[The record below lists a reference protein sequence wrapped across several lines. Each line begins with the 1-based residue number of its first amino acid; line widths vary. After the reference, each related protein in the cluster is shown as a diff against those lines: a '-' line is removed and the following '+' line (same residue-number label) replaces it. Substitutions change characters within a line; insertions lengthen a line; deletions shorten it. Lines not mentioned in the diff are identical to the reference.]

1 MKRLFSN
8 GWVFVLV
15 MLMASGAFADR
26 KVAPNAA
33 CDVCLKTSSDGTF
46 AVNWNAE
53 TVESSS
59 LRDEEAVFHD
69 GSFEGQIGCGGGCAF
84 SVRFTAESPIFLTGV
99 TLFTQG
105 GNATGAVVSIYADPA
120 SGIAGPPT
128 LPIGPGDGSALWESD
143 PMDFTTIGEQSQF
156 DIVIDNL
163 TLETGDYYVVVWE
176 NDTGFLGIGNDLQTN
191 YLDRN
196 WAYAGDVWSTIND
209 AVAGDPTLT
218 GNFAISAMY
227 LPQVIDGPFMTVNP
241 RNINFG
247 ILQIDDGVVSQNVTI
262 GNIGTEAFDVTTID
276 IVGLDYTTSLATPVT
291 VAAGESVV
299 MDVTLTPSAEG
310 VANGTFTI
318 TSTATNV
325 TEIVVN
331 ASATVF
337 DGFPEYLVWN
347 PVATISGPAFTAG
360 LEGLGY
366 TAIESPDL
374 FMFGNPLD
382 AEYSAVFVCLGIY
395 PDNYVLVEGS
405 AEVQALLA
413 FAEAGYPLY
422 MEGGDTWAFD
432 PQTSLHSVFGID
444 GVADGGADLTM
455 VEGET
460 LLDGMDYSYFGSNSF
475 IDHLAPLSVDAMVFH
490 VNPADVQPCG
500 IGNLTP
506 GANTIGNSF
515 EFGGLVDSVG
525 TVSELLAAYLE
536 FLAMPY
542 TDLWSPTVGGVTR
555 FTFTMDQE
563 GPYSIEAFVTDNVG
577 VAEVT
582 LYYNLDNGAFLPVTM
597 TDQGEGIYSGDI
609 PGQDAGTTVAYYVMG
624 VDDVGNSGYAPVGAP
639 TDLYVFS
646 VVSHLPPVYVE
657 AMSGLDG
664 TVELNWL
671 VPGTEAPPL
680 LDCADYP
687 VTELPFNTT
696 GNNLGML
703 DDFDVSGSDGEDVA
717 YQLWMLEDGVIDITL
732 CSPTTD
738 FDCKVEI
745 FTEDCSISTGYYD
758 DDGPSCPESP
768 ATYGPSELLGVFLPA
783 GIYLVVVDGFSGAT
797 GNYELFITA
806 SDAARAPAESFARDL
821 SSEIAKLQTSGSRI
835 TPALL
840 SSSPREFYS
849 TRELRELTNYGIYRN
864 TTSPVII
871 EAANLVE
878 VIPMD
883 PLAYTDF
890 PLANEIT
897 YYYRILAI
905 YDDGESAS
913 EQVEALPTNH
923 PPMRPLNLVG
933 SVDDETSN
941 VTLDWDDNT
950 DYDLAS
956 YNVYRADVL
965 IGNVTESTFS
975 EIIEDGAHR
984 YVIKALDTGGMESEA
999 SGHVQVLVGEVPPTY
1014 PTALSGL
1021 DGRIDLAWSPP
1032 GTELFTVTVEI
1043 MTDIFGGETSWDII
1057 DEAGNF
1063 IAGVATGELASS
1075 TLYTWDV
1082 ELSPATYIF
1091 TIYDTFGDGI
1101 YIPSYYSVYLNG
1113 SLLITGGG
1121 DFDFSESVTFD
1132 PSGIL
1137 ALRRGHYDDLALGPK
1152 GTIPTNI
1159 ASLNII
1165 NETIYENQVTREL
1178 RDLLNYGIYR
1188 STTSPVLIDAE
1199 HLVEV
1204 IGMELLNYTD
1214 FPLVNG
1220 TTYYYQILAIY
1231 DSGTAASDEFSGVP
1245 QNHPPMTPLNLTGE
1259 VDNAINTVTLNW
1271 DDNTDYDLAGYH
1283 VYRDE
1288 VMVGTAPESTFEQIV
1303 VDGAYYYT
1311 VKSYD
1316 TGNMESDASE
1326 RIQVLVGEVPPSDLT
1341 ADGDFDDHIALSW
1354 RVPGNPAPPLL
1365 DCGDE
1370 LINSLPFWA
1379 AGTNVGMGD
1388 DFDVA
1393 GGTAND
1399 NEDYA
1404 YQLYMPQ
1411 DGTIDITLC
1420 GPATD
1425 YDTRLEVFNGD
1436 CITSTGYVNDD
1447 GPFGGCPESPAPYT
1461 PSELTGIFLT
1471 EGVYLIVVD
1480 GFYAAAGNYEIT
1492 VNESNTQRQYA
1503 PESSRETLKKL
1514 VMTGAM
1520 PAGEAEALLAAEE
1533 VTDFAPQFVA
1543 LSAELAD
1550 LRETEEILHYTV
1562 YRDGS
1567 VVGTST
1573 ETTYN
1578 DAVEEDMP
1586 YFYQVTATYENQEES
1601 APSNTVEAR
1610 ANMAPGVPSHFHI
1623 EDTGHTVALTW
1634 WDPSVNMDF
1643 SPCFDL
1649 EGLEIRRNGSLIST
1663 ADPLQREFVDF
1674 GLPDGH
1680 YVYEVSAFDEVG
1692 NIGAPV
1698 IGEAWVGPR
1707 PVIVQVFT
1715 DNYPTESSW
1724 NVYNSSTQVV
1734 ASIATGELTE
1744 AGVLYEWPLVLEPGV
1759 YLFEMNDSYGDGI
1772 FAPGYYQ
1779 VLHGGNVLVGPG
1791 ADFGVQEIT
1800 PFTVESTILMGDL
1813 DGDGFL
1819 NILDLTR
1826 YLEVMMEVGDPPTLD
1841 ELSLMDING
1850 DGNHNILD
1858 VVILVETI
1866 LDMGGLSKDNPI
1878 IEDISFAIPQ
1888 VTLNNS
1894 REWQN
1899 IPVTS
1904 DCFEMISGFQIDLLF
1919 DASIVELGVP
1929 VLAEGNE
1936 NVGVFTS
1943 ISGNTMRVLAI
1954 DLSGGL
1960 IDLSS
1965 GLLMNVPVQV
1975 IDETASGS
1983 LDFSVEDL
1991 IISGPGGVQIV
2002 AQCLVSII
2010 DIGLPSPTEFSLKQ
2024 NFPNPFNPTTSIRYD
2039 IAETADA
2046 NLVIY
2051 NMLGQQVRTLVN
2063 GKQDVGYYQ
2072 VVWNGLNDAGQ
2083 PVATGIYIYHLQ
2095 AGQYSKTMKMAFI
2108 K

>member
-15 MLMASGAFADR
+15 MLMATGAFADR
-26 KVAPNAA
+26 KVVPNAA
-33 CDVCLKTSSDGTF
+33 CDVCPKTSTDGIM

-53 TVESSS
+53 TIASSS
-59 LRDEEAVFHD
+59 LRDEEAVYHD

-105 GNATGAVVSIYADPA
+105 GTAFGAVVSIYADPA
-120 SGIAGPPT
+120 SGMAGPPT
-128 LPIGPGDGSALWESD
+128 LPIGPYDGSAVWESD
-143 PMDFTTIGEQSQF
+143 ALDLTTIGEQSQF
-156 DIVIDNL
+156 DIVIDDL

-176 NDTGFLGIGNDLQTN
+176 NETGFLGIGNDLQTN
-191 YLDRN
+191 FLDRN
-196 WAYAGDVWSTIND
+196 WAYAGAVWSTIND

-218 GNFAISAMY
+218 GNFAISALY

-247 ILQIDDGVVSQNVTI
+247 VLQIDDGAVSQNVTI
-262 GNIGTEAFDVTTID
+262 GNIGTEAYDVTSIN
-276 IVGLDYTTSLATPVT
+276 VAGLDYTTSLAVPVT
-291 VAAGESVV
+291 VAAGSSVV

-318 TSTATNV
+318 TSTATNIS
-325 TEIVVN
+325 EILVN
-331 ASATVF
+331 ATATVF

-347 PVATISGPAFTAG
+347 PVNTISGPAFTTG
-360 LEGLGY
+360 LAELGY
-366 TAIESPDL
+366 TAVESPDL
-374 FMFGNPLD
+374 FMFGDPVD
-382 AEYSAVFVCLGIY
+382 AEYSAIFVCLGIY
-395 PDNYVLVEGS
+395 PDNYSLTEGS

-432 PQTSLHSVFGID
+432 QQTSLHSIFGID
-444 GVADGGADLTM
+444 GFADGGADLTA

-460 LLDGMDYSYFGSNSF
+460 LLDGMDYSYFGGNNY
-475 IDHLAPLSVDAMVFH
+475 IDHLAPFAQDAMIFH
-490 VNPADVQPCG
+490 TNPADGAACG

-506 GANTIGNSF
+506 GANTIGTSF
-515 EFGGLVDSVG
+515 EFGGLGEG
-525 TVSELLAAYLE
+525 TNTVTELLTEYLD
-536 FLAMPY
+536 FLFMPY
-542 TDLWSPTVGGVTR
+542 VDLWSPIVGGVTR

-577 VAEVT
+577 VTDVT
-582 LYYNLDNGAFLPVTM
+582 LYYNLNNGEFVPVTM
-597 TDQGEGIYSGDI
+597 TDQGDGIYFGDI
-609 PGQDAGTTVAYYVMG
+609 PGQVAGTTVAYYVMG
-624 VDDVGNSGYAPVGAP
+624 SDEAGNEGFAPVGAP

-646 VVSHLPPVYVE
+646 VVSHLPPVYLE
-657 AMSGLDG
+657 AISGLDG
-664 TVELNWL
+664 AVELSWM

-680 LDCADYP
+680 LECADYP
-687 VTELPFNTT
+687 ITEMPFNTT
-696 GNNLGML
+696 GNNLGMV
-703 DDFDVSGSDGEDVA
+703 DDFDVMNSDGEDVA
-717 YQLWMLEDGVIDITL
+717 YQITIFQ
-732 CSPTTD
+732 PTTYTISLCAGAD
-738 FDCKVEI
+738 FDTKLEVFYDDC
-745 FTEDCSISTGYYD
+745 FTSTGYYID
-758 DDGPSCPESP
+758 DACGLV
-768 ATYGPSELLGVFLPA
+768 SELVNVALEA
-783 GIYLVVVDGFSGAT
+783 GTYLVVVDGFGGQT
-797 GNYELFITA
+797 GNYTFDMWEQTSRQQPADLVENDLRYEISKLRNAQINFTSDMLTA
-806 SDAARAPAESFARDL
+806 SPTRYY
-821 SSEIAKLQTSGSRI
+821 Q
-835 TPALL
+835 
-840 SSSPREFYS
+840 
-849 TRELRELTNYGIYRN
+849 RELRELINYGIYRSE
-864 TTSPVII
+864 TSPVLI
-871 EAANLVE
+871 EAENVVE
-878 VIPMD
+878 VIGLD
-883 PLAYTDF
+883 PLTYTDF

-913 EQVEALPTNH
+913 EQVEAMPTNH

-965 IGNVTESTFS
+965 VGNVTESTFS
-975 EIIEDGAHR
+975 EIVEDGAHR
-984 YVIKALDTGGMESEA
+984 YVIKALDTGGMESDA

-1057 DEAGNF
+1057 DEAGNWMDG
-1063 IAGVATGELASS
+1063 IASGESIGN

-1082 ELSPATYIF
+1082 ELSPATYTF

-1113 SLLITGGG
+1113 ALLATGGG
-1121 DFDFSESVTFD
+1121 DFDYSESVTFD
-1132 PSGIL
+1132 QSGVL
-1137 ALRRGHYDDLALGPK
+1137 ALRRGHYDDLAIGPK
-1152 GTIPTNI
+1152 GFMPTNI

-1165 NETIYENQVTREL
+1165 NETIYENHVAREL

-1199 HLVEV
+1199 HLVET
-1204 IGMELLNYTD
+1204 IGSETLIYTD
-1214 FPLVNG
+1214 FPLVNS
-1220 TTYYYQILAIY
+1220 TTYYYKILAIY
-1231 DSGTAASDEFSGVP
+1231 DSGTAASEEFSGTP
-1245 QNHPPMTPLNLTGE
+1245 QNHQPMVPLNLTGD
-1259 VDNAINTVTLNW
+1259 VDNTISTVTLNW
-1271 DDNTDYDLAGYH
+1271 DDNSDYDLAGYH

-1288 VMVGTAPESTFEQIV
+1288 VMVGTAPESAFEEIV

-1311 VKSYD
+1311 VKAYD

-1326 RIQVLVGEVPPSDLT
+1326 RVQVLVGEVPPSDLS

-1370 LINSLPFWA
+1370 LIDALPFWA

-1393 GGTAND
+1393 GGGTD

-1420 GPATD
+1420 GSGTD
-1425 YDTRLEVFNGD
+1425 YDTRLEVFNAD
-1436 CITSTGYVNDD
+1436 CFTTTGYVDDD
-1447 GPFGGCPESPAPYT
+1447 GSSCPESPAT
-1461 PSELTGIFLT
+1461 FNPSELFGIFLP

-1480 GFYAAAGNYEIT
+1480 GYGANSGNYEIT
-1492 VNESNTQRQYA
+1492 VTESNTQRPYI
-1503 PESSRETLKKL
+1503 PTSSRETLKKL
-1514 VMTGAM
+1514 VITGAM
-1520 PAGEAEALLAAEE
+1520 TAGETEALLATEE
-1533 VTDFAPQFVA
+1533 VTDFEPNFVA

-1573 ETTYN
+1573 TTTYN
-1578 DAVEEDMP
+1578 DAVEEDMA
-1586 YFYQVTATYENQEES
+1586 YFYQVTATYDNQEES

-1610 ANMAPGVPSHFHI
+1610 ANMAPGVPSHFHV
-1623 EDTGHTVALTW
+1623 EATGHTVSLSW
-1634 WDPSVNMDF
+1634 WDPSINMDF

-1649 EGLEIRRNGSLIST
+1649 EGLQIRRNGTLIST
-1663 ADPLQREFVDF
+1663 ADPMQREFMDF

-1680 YVYEVSAFDEVG
+1680 YVYEVSGFDEVG
-1692 NIGAPV
+1692 NLGAPA
-1698 IGEAWVGPR
+1698 IGDAWVGAS
-1707 PVIVQVFT
+1707 PVFVQVVT

-1724 NVYNSSTQVV
+1724 NIYNSSSQVV
-1734 ASIATGELTE
+1734 ASIATGELT
-1744 AGVLYEWPLVLEPGV
+1744 AAQTLYEWPLALEPGV
-1759 YLFEMNDSYGDGI
+1759 YLFEMLDSWGDGI
-1772 FAPGYYQ
+1772 FSPGYYQ
-1779 VLHGGNVLVGPG
+1779 VMHDGNILVGPG
-1791 ADFGVQEIT
+1791 SDFGLQELT

-1819 NILDLTR
+1819 NILDVTR
-1826 YLEVMMEVGDPPTLD
+1826 FIEIMTETGNPPTFD
-1841 ELSLMDING
+1841 ELGLMDMNG

-1858 VVILVETI
+1858 IVMLIEYV
-1866 LDMGGLSKDNPI
+1866 LDMGGLAKDNPI
-1878 IEDISFAIPQ
+1878 IEDISMIIPPT
-1888 VTLNNS
+1888 TLNNTL
-1894 REWQN
+1894 EWQN
-1899 IPVTS
+1899 IPVTT

-1943 ISGNTMRVLAI
+1943 INEGVMRVLAI
-1954 DLSGGL
+1954 DLTGGL
-1960 IDLSS
+1960 IDLAS

-1975 IDETASGS
+1975 IDETATGS

-1991 IISGPGGVQIV
+1991 IISGPGGIQIV

-2010 DIGLPSPTEFSLKQ
+2010 DIGLPAPTEFSLKQ

-2039 IAETADA
+2039 IAETANA
-2046 NLVIY
+2046 QLIIY
-2051 NMLGQQVRTLVN
+2051 NMLGQEVRTLVS
-2063 GKQDVGYYQ
+2063 GKQDVGYYE
-2072 VVWNGLNDAGQ
+2072 VSWNGLNDAGQ

-2095 AGQYSKTMKMAFI
+2095 AGHYSKTMKMAFI